1 MHKSLDS
8 LLQAKAET
16 MNYEKSSLS
25 IEALNKNLENAE
37 KDYETSIMELF
48 NDLIILVTST
58 DIDGENFS
66 FSNSPSERGDCDR
79 LILSELSAIINNYEI
94 SKEVFVNVIDRV
106 FYNQLSERIASSLN
120 SSLKDIN
127 DKISD
132 FSDKFKYQDD
142 YIFQKKDLRPTI
154 NSLKF
159 STDQPLFS
167 SKAPLPEDIELKLES
182 FRKHTLDSVKY
193 LGPLRDL
200 KNYEKKSVNFEKATP
215 VGLSAERFFN
225 YFHEFKNTQSVFI
238 YPNAEM
244 EYSTLKEA
252 FCSWL
257 LYFEIAESFDTYYEV
272 KDNNLYGMI
281 KPMMLK
287 EEVRMDSLGVG
298 FSQLAPIILLCLNAS
313 EGDTILLEQP
323 ELHLHPS
330 VQQKFGDFIL
340 AMSSRVQIIVET
352 HSDHL
357 LNRVRR
363 RVSES
368 EDSLEEQVAI
378 YFAERLKGNTSFRLA
393 ELDSNG
399 SYRLTD
405 FPKGFFDQ
413 GAGDAFALLKNTML
427 SSLDKDEL

>member
-1 MHKSLDS
+1 
-8 LLQAKAET
+8 
-16 MNYEKSSLS
+16 
-25 IEALNKNLENAE
+25 
-37 KDYETSIMELF
+37 
-48 NDLIILVTST
+48 
-58 DIDGENFS
+58 
-66 FSNSPSERGDCDR
+66 
-79 LILSELSAIINNYEI
+79 
-94 SKEVFVNVIDRV
+94 
-106 FYNQLSERIASSLN
+106 
-120 SSLKDIN
+120 
-127 DKISD
+127 
-132 FSDKFKYQDD
+132 
-142 YIFQKKDLRPTI
+142 
-154 NSLKF
+154 
-159 STDQPLFS
+159 
-167 SKAPLPEDIELKLES
+167 
-182 FRKHTLDSVKY
+182 
-193 LGPLRDL
+193 
-200 KNYEKKSVNFEKATP
+200 
-215 VGLSAERFFN
+215 
-225 YFHEFKNTQSVFI
+225 
-238 YPNAEM
+238 
-244 EYSTLKEA
+244 
-252 FCSWL
+252 
-257 LYFEIAESFDTYYEV
+257 
-272 KDNNLYGMI
+272 MI